1 MSDAF
6 RAADAGAGAQRAGE
20 LLGVMEAVNKRGGG
34 FDPDDRLFAEIFAAI
49 AAAAL
54 EALRTVAHLR
64 ARSCPRAPAL
74 TPTHTEPL
82 LPPAHGTLP
91 LAFLPAVH

>member
-1 MSDAF
+1 
-6 RAADAGAGAQRAGE
+6 
-20 LLGVMEAVNKRGGG
+20 MEAVSKRGGS

-74 TPTHTEPL
+74 TPTPTEPL
-82 LPPAHGTLP
+82 VCATCPWNPSSRLPPE
-91 LAFLPAVH
+91 

>member
-1 MSDAF
+1 
-6 RAADAGAGAQRAGE
+6 
-20 LLGVMEAVNKRGGG
+20 MEAVNKRGGS

-74 TPTHTEPL
+74 TPTPTEPL
-82 LPPAHGTLP
+82 VCATCPWNPSSRLPPE
-91 LAFLPAVH
+91 